1 MAYELQSNTI
11 NLTPDVAI
19 GIKLPMIGKLGNLFD
34 QSYSTQEQA
43 ISNLKNLLFTIP
55 GERVMQPLF
64 GTELRSSLFEQNDNA
79 LRNDIYDSIARSIEF
94 WLPYTTINEL
104 IVTPVATIDGA
115 KEEHGVTISLKVSV
129 NGIAVNTPITF
140 LVTSSTIEEI

>member
-1 MAYELQSNTI
+1 MSYEIQPNTI
-11 NLTPDVAI
+11 NLNSDIAV

-34 QSYSTQEQA
+34 LSYSTQDQA
-43 ISNLKNLLFTIP
+43 ISNLKNLLFTTP

-79 LRNDIYDSIARSIEF
+79 LREEIYDSITRSIEF
-94 WLPYTTINEL
+94 WLPYIGINEL
-104 IVTPVATIDGA
+104 IVTPVATIDGV

-129 NGIAVNTPITF
+129 NGIAVNTPVTF
-140 LVTSSTIEEI
+140 LVTPTTIEQI